1 MKHPTSVMRTLETS
15 WLNNISYL
23 YYFLINLTTKIVN
36 FIATARAYD
45 LLLPQTSKVVQKM
58 EQ

>member
-1 MKHPTSVMRTLETS
+1 MKHPTSVMTTLETS

-45 LLLPQTSKVVQKM
+45 LLLPQISKVVQKM